1 MGLLGSFFFS
11 SGFAVN
17 SIVKSNRVGA
27 NFEQRQTTA
36 TYCFSN
42 YEPPVPRWCFF
53 PVGIDHFDLME
64 LYFLA
69 RFNYNFY

>member
-1 MGLLGSFFFS
+1 MGLLRSFFFS

-27 NFEQRQTTA
+27 NFEQRQITA
-36 TYCFSN
+36 TYSFSN
-42 YEPPVPRWCFF
+42 YESPDPRWCFSPLEF
-53 PVGIDHFDLME
+53 DHFDLME